1 MKVKKRDLLRL
12 HNAIHALE
20 GKVFN
25 VKFSYFIAKNKVAMR
40 DEITALEEARKVSDE
55 YKKYDTERATLAQQ
69 YSDKNED
76 GSAKIQGNSFVITTN
91 AELFQED
98 LEGLRVKYKD
108 AIEEYE
114 TMMKDFEELL
124 NQEVEYDGTKVDLKD
139 VPQTIEPA
147 ILETFILAD
156 LIIDEEF

>member
-69 YSDKNED
+69 YQIKMKMVLLKFKVIVLLLLQMLNYFK
-76 GSAKIQGNSFVITTN
+76 KI
-91 AELFQED
+91 LKD
-98 LEGLRVKYKD
+98 LE
-108 AIEEYE
+108 
-114 TMMKDFEELL
+114 
-124 NQEVEYDGTKVDLKD
+124 
-139 VPQTIEPA
+139 
-147 ILETFILAD
+147 
-156 LIIDEEF
+156 